1 MQKQRDLLK
10 NTTNS
15 SPDSIT
21 EPVLHGSHVVFQ
33 VKLAVDDGVVEDL
46 AGGGQLAGEH
56 VLVLVNQVHGGLA

>member
-1 MQKQRDLLK
+1 MQRQRDLLK
-10 NTTNS
+10 IPQIPL
-15 SPDSIT
+15 PDSIT